1 MAEPGKITEV
11 RPRYALPGGEI
22 EILCED
28 FRPDRDGKF
37 GCKVD
42 SVATRLTASSSKRV
56 LTNVPEADRD
66 KSAAKVQLF
75 VGEGIEEVYGES
87 FMIDVGVIVAEDM
100 HIVANPAI
108 DPADDA
114 LIVTRSGSRG
124 QRLENTIYRIESG
137 GYVDELPD
145 PVLNPTGIAFGPD
158 GQMYVTNRA
167 DGEVWAVNVNG
178 NNSIHASGLGI
189 ATGLAFGPD
198 GAMYVGDRSGTIYR
212 IDDFA
217 TPQVFATVEPSV
229 AAYHIAFG
237 TDGRLYVSAPGLAS
251 SDGIYA
257 IDRNGEVSTFFR
269 GLGRPQGMA
278 FDTDGNLYIAA
289 CRQGRHGV
297 VRISPDAKSAEL
309 FVAGNSI
316 VGLCFNRA
324 GDMLVATNNTV
335 YSLPVGVKGTILPEL
350 V

>member
-1 MAEPGKITEV
+1 MAEPGKILDINT
-11 RPRYALPGGEI
+11 RYVVPGGEI

-28 FRPDRDGKF
+28 FRPDRGGMS

-42 SVATRLTASSSKRV
+42 SEVARVSAASSKRV
-56 LTNVPEADRD
+56 FANVPTTERE

-75 VGEGIEEVYGES
+75 VGEGIEEIYGGS
-87 FMIDVGVIVAEDM
+87 FTIDIGEVVAEDM

-108 DPADDA
+108 DPSDDA
-114 LIVTRSGSRG
+114 LVVTRSGSRG
-124 QRLENTIYRIESG
+124 QRLENTIYRVETG

-145 PVLNPTGIAFGPD
+145 PVLNPTAIAFGTD

-167 DGEVWAVNVNG
+167 DGEVWAVNANG

-198 GAMYVGDRSGTIYR
+198 GAMYVGDRSGIIYR

-217 TPQVFATVEPSV
+217 TPQVFATLEPSV

-237 TDGRLYVSAPGLAS
+237 VDGRLYVSAPGLAS

-257 IDRNGEVSTFFR
+257 IDPTGNVTTFFR

-278 FDTDGNLYIAA
+278 FDTEGNLYIAA
-289 CRQGRHGV
+289 CRLGRHGV
-297 VRISPDAKSAEL
+297 VRISPDAKTAEL
-309 FVAGNSI
+309 FVSGNSV
-316 VGLCFNRA
+316 VGLCFNRE
-324 GDMLVATNNTV
+324 GDMLVATNDTV
-335 YSLPVGVKGTILPEL
+335 YSLPVGIQGTLL
-350 V
+350 K